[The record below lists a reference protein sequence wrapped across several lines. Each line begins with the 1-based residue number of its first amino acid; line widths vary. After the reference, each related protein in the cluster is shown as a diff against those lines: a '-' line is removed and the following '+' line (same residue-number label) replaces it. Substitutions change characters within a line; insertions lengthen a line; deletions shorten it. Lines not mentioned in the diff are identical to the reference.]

1 MRASPVSIAERI
13 ASACSGK
20 VGTGFPKRI
29 CATTRRKA
37 QPVLFERDA
46 LLVPAAIPEQVT
58 AIVPHI
64 PFVLVDVGAV
74 AADVGELIEGIAEI
88 AGS

>member
-13 ASACSGK
+13 RKSGHRFSEK
-20 VGTGFPKRI
+20 NMRHYK
-29 CATTRRKA
+29 RRKA